1 MKAPASGTM
10 VGPWAKEKL
19 DSLQR
24 YLDFYTKVL
33 KNQRWRTLYVDA
45 YAGGGRAVVR
55 TPSPTTETESLLEE
69 YQIDADQA
77 ALINGSP
84 RIALDIANS
93 FDRYVFIEP
102 DPDRIAEL
110 EALRTEYAGLR
121 EIDVRHEN
129 AAAGIQWLISRN
141 ISRRSHRGIAFLD
154 PFGAGLEWS
163 IVEALAATGFF
174 EVVINFA
181 LNMAILRMLPNSAVF
196 QPGWREKLDAYFG
209 TMDWYEE
216 VYTSR
221 QGLLGNY
228 LEKRDHYSDRL
239 LEFYRRR
246 LGGEF
251 GFVSQAKLIRNT
263 RGAPLYYLLWA
274 GPNKKGLEGAN
285 YILSMGETL
294 TRRVRSRSR

>member
-1 MKAPASGTM
+1 LRS
-10 VGPWAKEKL
+10 
-19 DSLQR
+19 
-24 YLDFYTKVL
+24 
-33 KNQRWRTLYVDA
+33 
-45 YAGGGRAVVR
+45 
-55 TPSPTTETESLLEE
+55 
-69 YQIDADQA
+69 IDADQA

-84 RIALDIANS
+84 RIALDIANP
-93 FDRYVFIEP
+93 FDRCVFIEP

-209 TMDWYEE
+209 TMD
-216 VYTSR
+216 
-221 QGLLGNY
+221 
-228 LEKRDHYSDRL
+228 
-239 LEFYRRR
+239 
-246 LGGEF
+246 
-251 GFVSQAKLIRNT
+251 
-263 RGAPLYYLLWA
+263 
-274 GPNKKGLEGAN
+274 
-285 YILSMGETL
+285 
-294 TRRVRSRSR
+294 

>member
-1 MKAPASGTM
+1 MKAPTTDTM

-19 DSLQR
+19 DSLRR

-55 TPSPTTETESLLEE
+55 TPPSTTETESLLEE
-69 YQIDADQA
+69 YQIDVDQA

-84 RIALDIANS
+84 RIALEIANP

-102 DPDRIAEL
+102 NPARTAEL

-121 EIDVRHEN
+121 QIDVRHEN

-141 ISRRSHRGIAFLD
+141 ISRGSHRGIAFLD

-181 LNMAILRMLPNSAVF
+181 
-196 QPGWREKLDAYFG
+196 
-209 TMDWYEE
+209 
-216 VYTSR
+216 
-221 QGLLGNY
+221 
-228 LEKRDHYSDRL
+228 
-239 LEFYRRR
+239 
-246 LGGEF
+246 
-251 GFVSQAKLIRNT
+251 
-263 RGAPLYYLLWA
+263 
-274 GPNKKGLEGAN
+274 
-285 YILSMGETL
+285 
-294 TRRVRSRSR
+294 